1 MNGLRDAVTAF
12 DSADVESFAGLPA
25 DVGLIDLAA
34 ILDFDADDLRQGDAG
49 NPSRNRLWVP
59 AVSATY
65 RGGLRLWLDDGG
77 ERVVL
82 LEGIHPVDGRGEPL
96 RPPELGEPDGRLDA
110 VLGPFRV
117 AEAEGVY
124 AARGLGV
131 QVYPGTGMLVGV
143 LGFAPTTFED
153 YRTRLQPHREPT
165 RPFPEGVTR

>member
-1 MNGLRDAVTAF
+1 MNALRDAVTAF

-25 DVGLIDLAA
+25 DVRLVDLEG
-34 ILDFDADDLRQGDAG
+34 ILDFDPDDLRRGDAG

-59 AVSATY
+59 ADSTTY
-65 RGGLRLWLDDGG
+65 RGGLRLWLDDDE

-82 LEGIHPVDGRGEPL
+82 LEGVHPLDDEGEPV
-96 RPPELGEPDGRLDA
+96 RPPDLGEPDGTLDA
-110 VLGPFRV
+110 VLGPFHV
-117 AEAEGVY
+117 QKAESVY

-131 QVYPGTGMLVGV
+131 QVYPDTGVLVGV

-153 YRTRLQPHREPT
+153 YRIRLQPHREPT